1 MKSTRQ
7 RHVIVVDGYH
17 IRDGDDRGFASA
29 FRARGVLPVT
39 VMSTPRPLA
48 KFVKKNIW
56 YPDDFEAVY
65 FYDGDFEAM
74 VKLVE
79 SYDPVGIVTG
89 NESGV
94 EFAARLVER
103 IMPQFQNVPQSAKY
117 QRHKGE
123 MALALERAGLPG
135 PRTLSSDDPTE
146 VDAWIKANGLT
157 GRPLILKPPH
167 SAGTDNV
174 HFVPPGGDWL
184 GHFTHILGRVNGF
197 ELRNDTVIVQ
207 EFLEGPEYIVDLYSV
222 DGRHGLVD
230 TCIYAK
236 HDRGPRIGIYDVADF
251 LPPDHPDVAVLADYV
266 MRAADAV
273 GIRNGSTHAE
283 AIMTAD
289 GPRLVELAARYSGS
303 CMMISGSLATGDNQ
317 IERTVRHVLDG
328 EFRPSFEL
336 VKEVRTLWLCSDWA
350 GPVRHMEI
358 LEAIADLPTVHSLS
372 IPPDGRDMP
381 VTNDVTTSLGW
392 VIQGADDW
400 DAIHRDS
407 ARIRELEQAWN
418 AARAQD
424 GQAPD
429 TGGAERTEQPGS
441 AAAAGRNT

>member
-1 MKSTRQ
+1 MKSTGR
-7 RHVIVVDGYH
+7 RYVIVVDGYH

-39 VMSTPRPLA
+39 VMSTPQPLA

-56 YPDDFEAVY
+56 YPDDFEAVHY
-65 FYDGDFEAM
+65 YDGDFEAM
-74 VKLVE
+74 AKLVE

-103 IMPQFQNVPQSAKY
+103 LMPQFQNVPGSAKY

-123 MALALERAGLPG
+123 MALALERAGVPG
-135 PRTLSSDDPTE
+135 PRTLSTADPAE
-146 VDAWIKANGLT
+146 AAAWIESSGLT

-174 HFVPPGGDWL
+174 HFVPAGGEWL
-184 GHFTHILGRVNGF
+184 GHFTHILGQVNGF

-230 TCIYAK
+230 TCVYAK
-236 HDRGPRIGIYDVADF
+236 HDRGPRYGIYDVADF
-251 LPPDHPDVAVLADYV
+251 LAPDHPDVAVLAPYV

-283 AIMTAD
+283 AIMTQD

-328 EFRPSFEL
+328 EFTPSFEL
-336 VKEVRTLWLCSDWA
+336 VKEVRTLWLCSDLA
-350 GPVRHMEI
+350 GPVHNMEI
-358 LEAIADLPTVHSLS
+358 LRAIADLPTTYSMS
-372 IPPDGRDMP
+372 IPPEGRDMP
-381 VTNDVTTSLGW
+381 LTNDVTTSLGW

-400 DAIHRDS
+400 GAIEKDS
-407 ARIRELEQAWN
+407 ARIRELERTWN
-418 AARAQD
+418 AARAAD
-424 GQAPD
+424 
-429 TGGAERTEQPGS
+429 
-441 AAAAGRNT
+441 AAGEGGTA

>member
-1 MKSTRQ
+1 MKSTGR
-7 RHVIVVDGYH
+7 RYVIVVDGYH

-39 VMSTPRPLA
+39 VMSTPQPLA

-56 YPDDFEAVY
+56 YPDDFEAVHY
-65 FYDGDFEAM
+65 FDGDFEAM
-74 VKLVE
+74 AKIVE

-103 IMPQFQNVPQSAKY
+103 LMPQFQNVPGSAKY

-123 MALALERAGLPG
+123 MALALERAGVAG
-135 PRTLSSDDPTE
+135 PRTLSTADPAE
-146 VDAWIKANGLT
+146 AAAWIGSSGLA

-174 HFVPPGGDWL
+174 HFVPAGGEWR
-184 GHFTHILGRVNGF
+184 GHFDHILGQVNGF

-230 TCIYAK
+230 TCVYAK
-236 HDRGPRIGIYDVADF
+236 HDRGPRYGIYDVADF
-251 LPPDHPDVAVLADYV
+251 LAPDHPDVAVLAPYV

-283 AIMTAD
+283 AIMTPE

-328 EFRPSFEL
+328 EFVPSFEL
-336 VKEVRTLWLCSDWA
+336 VKEVRTLWLCSDLA
-350 GPVRHMEI
+350 GPVHHMEI
-358 LEAIADLPTVHSLS
+358 LEAIADLPTTHSMS
-372 IPPDGRDMP
+372 IPAEGRDMP
-381 VTNDVTTSLGW
+381 LTNDVTTSLGW

-400 DAIHRDS
+400 DAIEKDS
-407 ARIRELEQAWN
+407 ARIRELERTWN
-418 AARAQD
+418 AARAD
-424 GQAPD
+424 D
-429 TGGAERTEQPGS
+429 
-441 AAAAGRNT
+441 AAGEGRTA